1 MKKYSYNF
9 EDALKVREDR
19 PTYCCFSV
27 DYNGKTILEF
37 FTNKNLEGQ
46 FCWNKHDCTY
56 NQTAGTCQFSMPDKP
71 DAIRRKLRKMAD
83 ETLLIHGYEES
94 FTD

>member
-27 DYNGKTILEF
+27 DYNGRSGEQVMIMYVK
-37 FTNKNLEGQ
+37 
-46 FCWNKHDCTY
+46 
-56 NQTAGTCQFSMPDKP
+56 
-71 DAIRRKLRKMAD
+71 
-83 ETLLIHGYEES
+83 
-94 FTD
+94 